1 MTDGRR
7 FPEAPAGEAFS
18 REEWRVLE
26 AAVAGGVGAIQVRE
40 KDLDGGALYARVT
53 ELVSLCRPKGVRVLV
68 NDRADVAH
76 AAGADGVHLPGAGLS
91 VDDARAVVGRDARV
105 GRSIHD
111 RAELAACRG
120 VDYAI
125 FGPIFDTPS
134 KRRYGAPQGLERL
147 ADVSR
152 TSDVPIVAIGGIT
165 ADRARDVLVNGA
177 AGVAVMGAILSADDP
192 HDAVRAFRAALVR
205 A

>member
-1 MTDGRR
+1 MTDGQR
-7 FPEAPAGEAFS
+7 FPEAPAGEVFS

-26 AAVAGGVGAIQVRE
+26 AAVEGGVGAIQVRE
-40 KDLDGGALYARVT
+40 KELDGGALYARVSV
-53 ELVSLCRPKGVRVLV
+53 LVSVCRPKGVRVLV

-91 VDDARAVVGRDARV
+91 VDDARAVVGREARV

-111 RAELAACRG
+111 RVELAACRG
-120 VDYAI
+120 ADYAI

-134 KRRYGAPQGLERL
+134 KQRYGAPQGLERL

-152 TSDVPIVAIGGIT
+152 TSDVPIVGIGGIT
-165 ADRARDVLVNGA
+165 VDRARDVLASGA
-177 AGVAVMGAILSADDP
+177 AGVAVMGAILSADHP
-192 HDAVRAFRAALVR
+192 HEVVRAFREALVR

>member
-1 MTDGRR
+1 MTDRQR
-7 FPEAPAGEAFS
+7 FPEAAAGEVFS

-26 AAVAGGVGAIQVRE
+26 EAVAGGVGAIQVRE
-40 KDLDGGALYARVT
+40 KDLDGGALHARVSA
-53 ELVSLCRPKGVRVLV
+53 LVSLCRPKGVRVLV
-68 NDRADVAH
+68 NDRADVAL
-76 AAGADGVHLPGAGLS
+76 AAGADGVHLPGTGLS
-91 VDDARAVVGRDARV
+91 VDDARLVVGREARV

-111 RAELAACRG
+111 GTELAACRG

-152 TSDVPIVAIGGIT
+152 TSDVPIVGIGGIT
-165 ADRARDVLVNGA
+165 VDRARDVLASGA
-177 AGVAVMGAILSADDP
+177 AGVAVMGAILSADHPRDV
-192 HDAVRAFRAALVR
+192 VRAFRDALVP